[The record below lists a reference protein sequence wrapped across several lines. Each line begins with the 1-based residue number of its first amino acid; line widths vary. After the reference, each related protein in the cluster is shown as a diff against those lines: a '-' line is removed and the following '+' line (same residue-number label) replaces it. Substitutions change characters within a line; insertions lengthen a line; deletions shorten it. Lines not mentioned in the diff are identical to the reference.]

1 MTTATLTET
10 CLAAPLALD
19 LVWADG
25 EIASLRLAWSEG
37 RQACLA
43 TEAGRAMQAALLRFV
58 AGEEPHW
65 PTLPLC
71 WQGVTPFARWVLEAL
86 SRVPRGRMVSYGWL
100 AARAGAPRSAR
111 AVGRVMA
118 GNRFPLLYPCHRV
131 IGADGKLVGFGPG
144 LPMKT
149 YLLEREGVAAPS
161 L

>member
-1 MTTATLTET
+1 MRLNILAFAVGIL
-10 CLAAPLALD
+10 CLQMQPELP
-19 LVWADG
+19 
-25 EIASLRLAWSEG
+25 
-37 RQACLA
+37 
-43 TEAGRAMQAALLRFV
+43 AG
-58 AGEEPHW
+58 
-65 PTLPLC
+65 
-71 WQGVTPFARWVLEAL
+71 
-86 SRVPRGRMVSYGWL
+86 YGWL